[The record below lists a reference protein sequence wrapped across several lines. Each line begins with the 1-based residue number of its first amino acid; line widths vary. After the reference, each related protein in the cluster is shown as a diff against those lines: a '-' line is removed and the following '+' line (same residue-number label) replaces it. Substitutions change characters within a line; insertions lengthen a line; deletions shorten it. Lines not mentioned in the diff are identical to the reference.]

1 MNKKR
6 GVIVSYLCSFNYT
19 STWALCQTRLL
30 IPILV
35 TSTSQVAH
43 ASVTATLAFVAYP
56 CVNINIGIIQTLNYG
71 LSLSKPIVS
80 YIQGLVRVNR
90 GLSVLYGKIYY
101 FRWIFYNC
109 I

>member
-1 MNKKR
+1 MNQKC
-6 GVIVSYLCSFNYT
+6 GVILSYLCCFNYT

-30 IPILV
+30 IPIIV
-35 TSTSQVAH
+35 TSTSKVTH

-56 CVNINIGIIQTLNYG
+56 CVNINIRIIQTLNYG

-90 GLSVLYGKIYY
+90 GLRVLYGKNILL
-101 FRWIFYNC
+101 FIDVL
-109 I
+109 